1 MDYDWTVLRLYCNS
15 MYYTWINKLQKEK
28 NKKWHDSIKK
38 IHIFF
43 RIPENSSTGY
53 YSSLKTIPQTEI
65 VFNRKPLL

>member
-1 MDYDWTVLRLYCNS
+1 MSEITE
-15 MYYTWINKLQKEK
+15 KKK

-38 IHIFF
+38 IHRFF